1 MATSRRRRRLRRL
14 KIHEVSFVDRP
25 ANETPFLFHKN
36 AEGIGMEIDKARP
49 VNLDLSFKTKGT
61 TSETSLSINGKTIAE
76 LMGFNMSYYPRG
88 PGEPIG
94 IMVEYTTKNRG
105 ESSGGFKTFR
115 TSRLTKS
122 AWSAEY
128 VKGLPDES
136 FLWVDTDGRHYPIYD
151 VDGVLDYE
159 HVVEAAKGIHKAV
172 GVFLAPAEQKL
183 RDAQKELKLGPFEKA
198 DAEDVETLLD
208 LVGDMS
214 DEVEGELAHELA
226 TQARIIALYKDD
238 MPPDL
243 MDALKATM
251 RLATETVEEDKED
264 EGVEVKTSKNDDAQP
279 AAAEAPVV
287 DYKAIAE
294 AVTESLK
301 PMIVSSAKEA
311 AEAVQAER
319 EAAAK
324 TAEEAATA
332 AAAAQANEPPADKTA
347 EEEELVEVDVDELAA
362 ECMAEELEEAT
373 DQAEAGAT

>member
-1 MATSRRRRRLRRL
+1 
-14 KIHEVSFVDRP
+14 
-25 ANETPFLFHKN
+25 
-36 AEGIGMEIDKARP
+36 
-49 VNLDLSFKTKGT
+49 
-61 TSETSLSINGKTIAE
+61 
-76 LMGFNMSYYPRG
+76 
-88 PGEPIG
+88 
-94 IMVEYTTKNRG
+94 
-105 ESSGGFKTFR
+105 
-115 TSRLTKS
+115 
-122 AWSAEY
+122 
-128 VKGLPDES
+128 
-136 FLWVDTDGRHYPIYD
+136 
-151 VDGVLDYE
+151 
-159 HVVEAAKGIHKAV
+159 
-172 GVFLAPAEQKL
+172 
-183 RDAQKELKLGPFEKA
+183 LKLGPFEKA

-208 LVGDMS
+208 LVDDMS

-226 TQARIIALYKDD
+226 KQARIIALYKDD